1 MAYLEPLPLSSASW
15 TNPKAAYATTYLDEA
30 IIHSDTWMKTMNS
43 RSPGVLVA
51 GGLHGQPEQV
61 WGWMERVTISG
72 VLRGRQVCPQI
83 EKEVTRIHRILP
95 PSQVQK
101 NQRRWAVLGVGWLSV
116 PVCNELS
123 PSAQPLPG
131 IKALGDHPLM
141 VCDCM
146 KLSYF
151 VLFVLFFWL

>member
-1 MAYLEPLPLSSASW
+1 
-15 TNPKAAYATTYLDEA
+15 
-30 IIHSDTWMKTMNS
+30 MKTMNS

-83 EKEVTRIHRILP
+83 EKEVTRIHRILL

-151 VLFVLFFWL
+151 VLFVLFSWL